1 VGITDRYQHRFQ
13 RIPISYR
20 IAIGNAAVIA
30 LGAIGGTIITR
41 HLAAEA
47 ADWWLILFFLLVGI
61 SLSVLV
67 NFLIIK
73 RALRPLREL
82 SELVQRYQAGQ
93 SNLDPQALANP
104 DPDITQLAAAL
115 SSLVNQLDER
125 NQQLRAL
132 SERAINAQEDER
144 REIALT
150 LHDDTGQLLSML
162 IINLERLEG
171 QLPMD
176 ASGLK
181 NRLAAARD
189 LAQQSLASL
198 RKIVYGLR
206 PTILDDLGLVP
217 AIRWVARTYLEE
229 TGIHTEVNAS
239 DDLNPL
245 SPQATSTLFRIC
257 QEAVNNILR
266 HAKAHNVRISL
277 NQEGTEV
284 SLQVED
290 DGVGFNV
297 AQASEQAVSL
307 QRLGLL
313 GIQERAQLAG
323 GRVTLESALAKG
335 TRLTV
340 FVPVTEMGG

>member
-1 VGITDRYQHRFQ
+1 MGIFDRYRHRLQ

-41 HLAAEA
+41 HLATEA
-47 ADWWLILFFLLVGI
+47 ADWWLILFFLSVGI
-61 SLSVLV
+61 LLSVLV
-67 NFLIIK
+67 NYLIIK
-73 RALRPLREL
+73 SALRPLRDL
-82 SELVQRYQAGQ
+82 SELVQRYQTGQ
-93 SNLDPQALANP
+93 STIDPQNLANP

-125 NQQLRAL
+125 NQQLHAL

-150 LHDDTGQLLSML
+150 LHDDTGQILSML
-162 IINLERLEG
+162 IINLERLES
-171 QLPMD
+171 QLP
-176 ASGLK
+176 AEAAALK
-181 NRLAAARD
+181 TKLAAASD
-189 LAQQSLASL
+189 LARQSLTSL

-217 AIRWVARTYLEE
+217 AIHWVARTYLEE
-229 TGIHTEVNAS
+229 TGIHTSVNAS
-239 DDLNPL
+239 DELEPL

-266 HAKAHNVRISL
+266 HSQAHNARISL
-277 NQEGTEV
+277 DQQDREIR
-284 SLQVED
+284 LQIED
-290 DGVGFNV
+290 DGVGFDV

-313 GIQERAQLAG
+313 GIQERAQLVG
-323 GRVTLESALAKG
+323 GRVNLDSTPGKG

-340 FVPVTEMGG
+340 FVPAARSGG

>member
-1 VGITDRYQHRFQ
+1 VGRSDRFRHKLQ

-20 IAIGNAAVIA
+20 IAIGNSAVIA
-30 LGAIGGTIITR
+30 LGAIGGTFITR

-47 ADWWLILFFLLVGI
+47 ADWWLILFFLLFGI
-61 SLSVLV
+61 SLSVIV

-93 SNLDPQALANP
+93 SSLDPQILANP

-115 SSLVNQLDER
+115 SLLVNQLDER

-132 SERAINAQEDER
+132 SERAINAQEEER

-150 LHDDTGQLLSML
+150 LHDDTGQILTML
-162 IINLERLEG
+162 IINLELLED
-171 QLPMD
+171 QLPVD
-176 ASGLK
+176 AAVLK
-181 NRLAAARD
+181 SKLQVARD

-229 TGIHTEVNAS
+229 SGIHTEVIAS
-239 DDLNPL
+239 EDLNPL
-245 SPQATSTLFRIC
+245 SPQMTSTLFRIC
-257 QEAVNNILR
+257 QEAINNILR
-266 HAKAHNVRISL
+266 HAQANNARISL
-277 NQEGTEV
+277 NQQNCEIR
-284 SLQVED
+284 LRVED
-290 DGVGFNV
+290 DGVGFDV
-297 AQASEQAVSL
+297 AQASEQAISL
-307 QRLGLL
+307 QHLGLL
-313 GIQERAQLAG
+313 GIQERAQLVG
-323 GRVTLESALAKG
+323 GRISLESTPGKG
-335 TRLTV
+335 TCLMV
-340 FVPVTEMGG
+340 LVPVLESGA

>member
-1 VGITDRYQHRFQ
+1 MGISDQYRHRLQ

-30 LGAIGGTIITR
+30 LGAIGGTFITR
-41 HLAAEA
+41 HLATEA

-61 SLSVLV
+61 LLSVLV

-73 RALRPLREL
+73 GALRPLRDL
-82 SELVQRYQAGQ
+82 SELVQRYQTGQ
-93 SNLDPQALANP
+93 STINPQELVNP

-125 NQQLRAL
+125 NQQLHAL

-150 LHDDTGQLLSML
+150 LHDDTGQILSTL
-162 IINLERLEG
+162 IINLERLES
-171 QLPMD
+171 QLPAD
-176 ASGLK
+176 AAALK
-181 NRLAAARD
+181 TKLAAASV
-189 LAQQSLASL
+189 LARQSLTSL

-217 AIRWVARTYLEE
+217 AIHWVARTYLEE
-229 TGIHTEVNAS
+229 TGIHTAVIAS
-239 DDLNPL
+239 DDLEPL

-266 HAKAHNVRISL
+266 HSQAHNARISL
-277 NQEGTEV
+277 DQQDREIR
-284 SLQVED
+284 LQVED
-290 DGVGFNV
+290 DGVGFDV

-313 GIQERAQLAG
+313 GIQERAQLVG
-323 GRVTLESALAKG
+323 GRVNLDSTPGKG

-340 FVPVTEMGG
+340 FVPASRSGG